1 MEHITQRSS
10 KGNDVQQIGGEQVK
24 KAVKNTVQVG
34 FRMPESLKRAIDMEA
49 VKNERTFTQ
58 QVVFELRRN
67 HPEATNGAVE
77 K

>member
-1 MEHITQRSS
+1 M
-10 KGNDVQQIGGEQVK
+10 K